1 MFKIKVNW
9 EDAPGVR
16 DAALARAW
24 CRLRLTVN
32 ERSVISYLT
41 ADGNAR
47 DYVYGSAL
55 PLARWFVHRYWSLL
69 HESARHERVGLGA
82 RALSEPVGRADVRA
96 WTRRHS
102 LLAAREGMALPDLLL
117 FRDGQD
123 VRVVWRPDPPAERAR
138 FCGEGD
144 ERVSVAQLR
153 LGLSELVNAVLERL
167 VDDTSA
173 EVVELREA
181 WSAVGHST
189 ENERDLCEIVAAVG
203 EDPYETDLSDAQMN
217 DLVSVVHTLP
227 EGVWRDVLDVS
238 DPASLLKNVSVAK
251 EFLAGLDLS
260 GEPIVSAQSFKQ
272 IFGEASVGLA
282 PWQVGY
288 ARARRVRAELG
299 NALVDCVGSVP
310 ELIGACVGPVRM
322 RVVQREAGI
331 TPSRSRS
338 VFSGALSSRRG
349 DGHQLALPALAEVD
363 LRFHQVRALHRWLP
377 AASHDGPRLLTR
389 GYSTVEQEGR
399 AFAAELLAPAMGILA
414 LQGEGLF
421 DDEIARH
428 YRVNPTV
435 INFQIENQLGQVAN
449 LG

>member
-1 MFKIKVNW
+1 MLKIKVNW

-16 DAALARAW
+16 DAALARTW
-24 CRLRLTVN
+24 CRLRVLVN
-32 ERSVISYLT
+32 NRSVISYLT
-41 ADGNAR
+41 SDGNAR
-47 DYVYGSAL
+47 DYVYVSAL
-55 PLARWFVHRYWSLL
+55 PLAKWFVHRYWSVLN
-69 HESARHERVGLGA
+69 ESARHERVGLGA

-96 WTRRHS
+96 WTKRHS
-102 LLAAREGMALPDLLL
+102 LLAAREGMALPDVLL
-117 FRDGQD
+117 FRDGPD
-123 VRVVWRPDPPAERAR
+123 VRVVWRPDAPAGGAR

-144 ERVSVAQLR
+144 ERVSVEQLR
-153 LGLSELVNAVLERL
+153 AGVTELVNAVLERL
-167 VDDTSA
+167 VEDSSA
-173 EVVELREA
+173 EVMELRES
-181 WSAVGHST
+181 WSAVGRSA
-189 ENERDLCEIVAAVG
+189 ENERDLCEILAAVG
-203 EDPYETDLSDAQMN
+203 EDPYETDLSDEQM
-217 DLVSVVHTLP
+217 DELVSVIHTLP
-227 EGVWRDVLDVS
+227 SGVWRDVLDVS

-260 GEPIVSAQSFKQ
+260 GEPIVSAQSFTR
-272 IFGEASVGLA
+272 IFGETSVGWA
-282 PWQVGY
+282 PWQLGY

-299 NALVDCVGSVP
+299 HALVDCVGSVP
-310 ELIGACVGPVRM
+310 ELIGACVGPIRVRF
-322 RVVQREAGI
+322 VQREAGS
-331 TPSRSRS
+331 TPSRSRG

-349 DGHQLALPALAEVD
+349 DGHQLALPPLPEPD

-414 LQGEGLF
+414 LQGQGLF

-428 YRVNPTV
+428 YKVNPTV